1 MNKSKRFYFQVLLW
15 FGIWIVLWIFQGSGL
30 GFIQA
35 NGLVFIFQAILLAVL
50 IYYAAP
56 ALLFKRKYLYF
67 IGASLIGIIV
77 FTWISSLQFDPLH
90 RPPPGSP
97 PTQLIEAPKGPP
109 QIGPS
114 RFFIHFLMLSLSY
127 ILATFLETFL
137 VAKKKEEE
145 TIRNKNESLQTELKL
160 LKSQIN
166 PHFLFNAL
174 NNIYALSAIDSAKTQ
189 KSISYLAD
197 MLRYVLYECEQPLVS
212 LEKEISYIDNYIRL
226 FTLKSSKSYP
236 ITTDFK
242 VLDKN
247 IQIAPMLLIP
257 FVENA
262 LKHSEIEKIK
272 DTHIRIAIQASASE
286 IEFEVENTI
295 PDKIFNKDSVGGIG
309 IGNVKKRLAIVY
321 PDRHKLT
328 INTENG
334 IFKVTLR
341 ISLHGKD

>member
-1 MNKSKRFYFQVLLW
+1 
-15 FGIWIVLWIFQGSGL
+15 
-30 GFIQA
+30 
-35 NGLVFIFQAILLAVL
+35 
-50 IYYAAP
+50 
-56 ALLFKRKYLYF
+56 
-67 IGASLIGIIV
+67 
-77 FTWISSLQFDPLH
+77 
-90 RPPPGSP
+90 
-97 PTQLIEAPKGPP
+97 
-109 QIGPS
+109 
-114 RFFIHFLMLSLSY
+114 
-127 ILATFLETFL
+127 
-137 VAKKKEEE
+137 
-145 TIRNKNESLQTELKL
+145 
-160 LKSQIN
+160 
-166 PHFLFNAL
+166 
-174 NNIYALSAIDSAKTQ
+174 
-189 KSISYLAD
+189 

-295 PDKIFNKDSVGGIG
+295 PDKVFNKDSVGGIG